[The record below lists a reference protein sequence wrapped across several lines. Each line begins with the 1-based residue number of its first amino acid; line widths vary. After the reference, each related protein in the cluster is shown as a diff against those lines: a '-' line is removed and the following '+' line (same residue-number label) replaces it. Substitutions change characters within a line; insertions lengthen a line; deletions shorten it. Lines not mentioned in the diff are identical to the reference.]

1 VQNPGDLDEPV
12 VAFAIARCGASA
24 FAPTPSL
31 AARGARFA
39 LALDPAKGSQ
49 MPNRME
55 KAASEVMGAVKSTKA
70 RLEGLTGV
78 FQHLA
83 REHGEVTVLLLRVK
97 ASRDPKVRAELFP
110 KIRAELLAHEKAEL
124 TNVYP
129 VFRQQP
135 KLAAF
140 AEEHEDE
147 AGELE
152 AAIAQVT
159 ATAYDDELWQSRF
172 EELIAL
178 VTAHVKEE
186 ESEWFPAA
194 EKALG
199 KPWTEEVLPR
209 YEAAKAKEMN
219 TLG

>member
-1 VQNPGDLDEPV
+1 
-12 VAFAIARCGASA
+12 
-24 FAPTPSL
+24 
-31 AARGARFA
+31 
-39 LALDPAKGSQ
+39 
-49 MPNRME
+49 MPNGIE

-70 RLEGLTGV
+70 RIEGLTGV

-83 REHGEVTVLLLRVK
+83 REHGEVTALLLRVK

-110 KIRAELLAHEKAEL
+110 KIRAELLSHEKAEL

-135 KLAAF
+135 ALAAL
-140 AEEHEDE
+140 AEEHNDE
-147 AGELE
+147 AEELE
-152 AAIAQVT
+152 TAIAQVS
-159 ATAYDDELWQSRF
+159 AVAYEDDAWQSRF
-172 EELIAL
+172 EDLIDL
-178 VTAHVKEE
+178 VTRHVKEE

-199 KPWTEEVLPR
+199 KPWTEEALPR
-209 YEAAKAKEMN
+209 YEATKAKVMK